1 MDLEP
6 QRSTTAKFLA
16 AGKRIL
22 RRVRHAAIGRV
33 AWLAAALALLVLAA
47 PLAAE
52 AQPTGKVWR
61 IGLLEPYAA
70 TDPINEQIR
79 QYLRELGY
87 SEGRN
92 IAIEWRHG
100 AGQTAGFPV
109 LAADLARRNL
119 DAIVAI
125 GEPAI
130 RAAREATTT
139 IPIIAGSD
147 DLVGEGHVAS
157 LARPGRNVTGVS
169 ILASEL
175 NAKRLEL
182 LKQAVPTASRVAV
195 LWDPATGS
203 FHLPLV
209 HAVAGTRRI
218 ELKVHEVRSAA
229 DLKPAF
235 DAARAWG
242 ADALNVLASPLLHA
256 LRQPII
262 DQAERNRL
270 PAIYQWEES
279 VRAGGLMSYGPIRAD
294 AYRAICVQL
303 DRVLRGA
310 KPADLPVEQ
319 PTKFELV
326 INLKTAKALGFTI
339 PQSLLVQAD
348 KVIE

>member
-1 MDLEP
+1 MNWL
-6 QRSTTAKFLA
+6 TATV
-16 AGKRIL
+16 GIL
-22 RRVRHAAIGRV
+22 
-33 AWLAAALALLVLAA
+33 LLAA

-52 AQPTGKVWR
+52 AQPGKVWR
-61 IGLLEPYAA
+61 IGILEPYAA
-70 TDPINEQIR
+70 GDPINDQIR
-79 QYLRELGY
+79 QYLQEVGY

-100 AGQTAGFPV
+100 AGQTAGFPA
-109 LAADLARRNL
+109 LAADLVRRKP
-119 DAIVAI
+119 DALVAI

-139 IPIIAGSD
+139 IPIIGGSD

-182 LKQAVPTASRVAV
+182 LKQAVPSAARVAV

-203 FHLPLV
+203 FHLPLIQ
-209 HAVAGTRRI
+209 AVARTRNI
-218 ELKVHEVRSAA
+218 ELKIHEVRGGE

-235 DAARAWG
+235 EAARAWR

-256 LRQPII
+256 MRQAIV
-262 DQAERNRL
+262 DQAERSRL

-279 VRAGGLMSYGPIRAD
+279 TRAGGLMSYGPIRAD

-303 DRVLRGA
+303 DRVLKGA
-310 KPADLPVEQ
+310 KPAELPIVQ
-319 PTKFELV
+319 PTKFEFV
-326 INLKTAKALGFTI
+326 INLKTAKALGLTI
-339 PQSLLVQAD
+339 PQPLLVQAD
-348 KVIE
+348 KVLE

>member
-1 MDLEP
+1 MI
-6 QRSTTAKFLA
+6 QFT
-16 AGKRIL
+16 
-22 RRVRHAAIGRV
+22 
-33 AWLAAALALLVLAA
+33 AAALSFLLLAA
-47 PLAAE
+47 PLLAG
-52 AQPTGKVWR
+52 AQPPVKVWR
-61 IGLLEPYAA
+61 IGILEPYAA
-70 TDPINEQIR
+70 SDPINEQIR

-92 IAIEWRHG
+92 VLIEWRHG
-100 AGQTAGFPV
+100 AGETAGFPV
-109 LAADLARRNL
+109 FAADLARRKL
-119 DAIVAI
+119 DALMAI

-157 LARPGRNVTGVS
+157 LRRPGKNVSGVS

-182 LKQAVPTASRVAV
+182 LKQALPTAARVAV

-203 FHLPLV
+203 FHLPL
-209 HAVAGTRRI
+209 
-218 ELKVHEVRSAA
+218 
-229 DLKPAF
+229 
-235 DAARAWG
+235 RAWG

-262 DQAERNRL
+262 EHAAANRL

-279 VRAGGLMSYGPIRAD
+279 ARAGGLMSYGPIRAE
-294 AYRAICVQL
+294 AYRAMCVQL

-310 KPADLPVEQ
+310 KPADLPVVQ

-326 INLKTAKALGFTI
+326 INLKTAKEQGVAI
-339 PQSLLVQAD
+339 PQPLLVQAD
-348 KVIE
+348 IVIK

>member
-1 MDLEP
+1 MI
-6 QRSTTAKFLA
+6 RF
-16 AGKRIL
+16 I
-22 RRVRHAAIGRV
+22 
-33 AWLAAALALLVLAA
+33 AAALSVLLLAA
-47 PLAAE
+47 PLVAG
-52 AQPTGKVWR
+52 AQPAAKVWR
-61 IGLLEPYAA
+61 IGILEPYAA
-70 TDPINEQIR
+70 SDPINEQIR

-92 IAIEWRHG
+92 VVIEWRHG
-100 AGQTAGFPV
+100 AGATAGFPV
-109 LAADLARRNL
+109 FAADLARRKL
-119 DAIVAI
+119 DVLLAI

-157 LARPGRNVTGVS
+157 LRRPGKNVTGVS

-182 LKQAVPTASRVAV
+182 LKQALPTASRVAV

-203 FHLPLV
+203 FHLPLL
-209 HAVAGTRRI
+209 HTVAAKQSI
-218 ELKVHEVRSAA
+218 ELKVHEVRSAE

-235 DAARAWG
+235 DATRAWG

-256 LRQPII
+256 HRQPII
-262 DQAERNRL
+262 EHAAGNRL

-279 VRAGGLMSYGPIRAD
+279 ARAGGLMSYGPIRAD
-294 AYRAICVQL
+294 VYRAMCVQL
-303 DRVLRGA
+303 DRVLKGA
-310 KPADLPVEQ
+310 KPADLPVVQ

-326 INLKTAKALGFTI
+326 INLKTANALGLTV
-339 PQSLLVQAD
+339 PRSLLVQAD
-348 KVIE
+348 IVIR

>member
-1 MDLEP
+1 
-6 QRSTTAKFLA
+6 LA
-16 AGKRIL
+16 AGKRIVPRL
-22 RRVRHAAIGRV
+22 RQAAHGR
-33 AWLAAALALLVLAA
+33 LTRRAAAVGLLLLSA

-52 AQPTGKVWR
+52 VQRGKVWR
-61 IGLLEPYAA
+61 IGILEPYAA
-70 TDPINEQIR
+70 SDPINEQIR
-79 QYLRELGY
+79 QYLHEVGY

-100 AGQTAGFPV
+100 AGQTAAFPV
-109 LAADLARRNL
+109 LAAELARRKL
-119 DAIVAI
+119 DALVAI

-130 RAAREATTT
+130 RAAREATTR
-139 IPIIAGSD
+139 IPIIGGSD

-157 LARPGRNVTGVS
+157 LARPGGNVTGVS

-182 LKQAVPTASRVAV
+182 LKQAVPTASRVAI

-203 FHLPLV
+203 FHLPLI
-209 HAVAGTRRI
+209 HAVARTRSI
-218 ELKVHEVRSAA
+218 ELKVHEVRSGE

-235 DAARAWG
+235 EAARAWR
-242 ADALNVLASPLLHA
+242 ADALSVLASPLLHA

-262 DQAERNRL
+262 DQAEQYRL

-279 VRAGGLMSYGPIRAD
+279 ARAGGLMSYGPIRAD
-294 AYRAICVQL
+294 VYRAICVQL

-326 INLKTAKALGFTI
+326 INLKTAKALGLTI
-339 PQSLLVQAD
+339 PKSLLLQAD

>member
-1 MDLEP
+1 MSPDVRLAGCYDDAAPVEL
-6 QRSTTAKFLA
+6 QRSRTATLLA
-16 AGKRIL
+16 AGKRI
-22 RRVRHAAIGRV
+22 VAAGV
-33 AWLAAALALLVLAA
+33 LLLAA
-47 PLAAE
+47 PLAAH
-52 AQPTGKVWR
+52 AQPAKVWR
-61 IGLLEPYAA
+61 IGILEPYAA
-70 TDPINEQIR
+70 GDPINDQIR
-79 QYLRELGY
+79 QYLREVGY

-92 IAIEWRHG
+92 LAIEWRHG
-100 AGQTAGFPV
+100 AGRTARFPV
-109 LAADLARRNL
+109 LAADLAGRKL
-119 DAIVAI
+119 DALVAI

-139 IPIIAGSD
+139 IPIIGGSD

-203 FHLPLV
+203 FHLPLLQ
-209 HAVAGTRRI
+209 AVAAPRTI
-218 ELKVHEVRSAA
+218 ELKIHEVRSAD

-235 DAARAWG
+235 EAARAWR

-262 DQAERNRL
+262 EQAERYRL

-279 VRAGGLMSYGPIRAD
+279 ARAGGLMSYGPIRAD
-294 AYRAICVQL
+294 VYRALCVQL

-310 KPADLPVEQ
+310 KPGDLPVEQ
-319 PTKFELV
+319 PTKFEFV
-326 INLKTAKALGFTI
+326 VNLKTAKALGLTI

-348 KVIE
+348 KVID

>member
-1 MDLEP
+1 MI
-6 QRSTTAKFLA
+6 QFT
-16 AGKRIL
+16 
-22 RRVRHAAIGRV
+22 
-33 AWLAAALALLVLAA
+33 AAALSFLLLAA
-47 PLAAE
+47 PLLAG
-52 AQPTGKVWR
+52 AQPPVKVWR
-61 IGLLEPYAA
+61 IGILEPYAA
-70 TDPINEQIR
+70 SDPINEQIR

-92 IAIEWRHG
+92 VLIEWRHG
-100 AGQTAGFPV
+100 AGETAGFPV
-109 LAADLARRNL
+109 FAADLARRKL
-119 DAIVAI
+119 DALMAI

-157 LARPGRNVTGVS
+157 LRRPGKNVSGVS

-182 LKQAVPTASRVAV
+182 LKQALPTAARVAV

-203 FHLPLV
+203 FHLPLL
-209 HAVAGTRRI
+209 HNVAAKRGI
-218 ELKVHEVRSAA
+218 ELKVHQVRGAD

-262 DQAERNRL
+262 EHAAANRL

-279 VRAGGLMSYGPIRAD
+279 ARAGGLMSYGPIRAE
-294 AYRAICVQL
+294 AYRAMCVQL

-310 KPADLPVEQ
+310 KPADRPWCSQ
-319 PTKFELV
+319 R
-326 INLKTAKALGFTI
+326 NL
-339 PQSLLVQAD
+339 S
-348 KVIE
+348 

>member
-6 QRSTTAKFLA
+6 QRSRTAKLLA

-22 RRVRHAAIGRV
+22 QRLRQAADGRV
-33 AWLAAALALLVLAA
+33 TRLAAAVGLLLLAA

-52 AQPTGKVWR
+52 AQRGKVWR
-61 IGLLEPYAA
+61 IGILEPYAA
-70 TDPINEQIR
+70 GDPINEQIR
-79 QYLRELGY
+79 QYLHELGY

-100 AGQTAGFPV
+100 AGQTAGFQV
-109 LAADLARRNL
+109 LAADLARRKL
-119 DAIVAI
+119 DALVAI

-139 IPIIAGSD
+139 IPIIAGTD

-157 LARPGRNVTGVS
+157 LARPGGNVTGVS

-182 LKQAVPTASRVAV
+182 LKQAVPTASRVAI
-195 LWDPATGS
+195 LWDPATGN

-209 HAVAGTRRI
+209 HAVAGTRSI
-218 ELKVHEVRSAA
+218 ELKIHEVRSGE

-235 DAARAWG
+235 DAARAWR

-262 DQAERNRL
+262 DQAERNRV

-294 AYRAICVQL
+294 VYRAFCLQL

-310 KPADLPVEQ
+310 KPADLPVQQ

-326 INLKTAKALGFTI
+326 INLKTAKALGLTI
-339 PQSLLVQAD
+339 PKSLLVQAD

>member
-6 QRSTTAKFLA
+6 QRSRTVTLLA

-22 RRVRHAAIGRV
+22 PRLRQAAVGRV
-33 AWLAAALALLVLAA
+33 ARLAAAVGLLLLAA

-52 AQPTGKVWR
+52 AQPAGKVWR
-61 IGLLEPYAA
+61 IGILEPYAA
-70 TDPINEQIR
+70 GDPINEQIR
-79 QYLRELGY
+79 QYLREVGY

-139 IPIIAGSD
+139 IPIIAGTD

-218 ELKVHEVRSAA
+218 ELKVHEVRSGE

-256 LRQPII
+256 LRQQII

-294 AYRAICVQL
+294 VYRAICVQL

-310 KPADLPVEQ
+310 KPTDLPVEQ

>member
-1 MDLEP
+1 MI
-6 QRSTTAKFLA
+6 R
-16 AGKRIL
+16 
-22 RRVRHAAIGRV
+22 
-33 AWLAAALALLVLAA
+33 LAAAALGILLLTG
-47 PLAAE
+47 PLAAA
-52 AQPTGKVWR
+52 AQPPVKVWR
-61 IGLLEPYAA
+61 IGILEPYAA
-70 TDPINEQIR
+70 GDPINNQIR
-79 QYLRELGY
+79 QYLREVGY

-92 IAIEWRHG
+92 MAIEWRHG
-100 AGQTAGFPV
+100 AGETAGFPA
-109 LAADLARRNL
+109 LAADLARRKL

-130 RAAREATTT
+130 RAAREATTA
-139 IPIIAGSD
+139 IPIIAGTD

-157 LARPGRNVTGVS
+157 LRRPGGNVTGVS

-182 LKQAVPTASRVAV
+182 LKQAVPAASRVAI

-209 HAVAGTRRI
+209 QAVAGTRSI
-218 ELKVHEVRSAA
+218 ELKVHEVRSAE

-235 DAARAWG
+235 DAARAWR

-262 DQAERNRL
+262 DQAALNRL

-279 VRAGGLMSYGPIRAD
+279 ARAGGLMSYGPIRAE

-303 DRVLRGA
+303 DRVLKGA
-310 KPADLPVEQ
+310 KPAELPIVQ
-319 PTKFELV
+319 PTRFELV
-326 INLKTAKALGFTI
+326 INLKTAKELGLTI

-348 KVIE
+348 KVIK

>member
-1 MDLEP
+1 MI
-6 QRSTTAKFLA
+6 RST
-16 AGKRIL
+16 
-22 RRVRHAAIGRV
+22 
-33 AWLAAALALLVLAA
+33 AAALGVLLLAA
-47 PLAAE
+47 SFAVD
-52 AQPTGKVWR
+52 AQPGKAWR
-61 IGLLEPYAA
+61 IGILSPYTAS
-70 TDPINEQIR
+70 DPINDQIR
-79 QYLRELGY
+79 QYLHELGY
-87 SEGRN
+87 REGRN

-109 LAADLARRNL
+109 LAGELARRKP
-119 DAIVAI
+119 DALVAI

-130 RAAREATTT
+130 RAAREATAT
-139 IPIIAGSD
+139 IPIIGGTD

-157 LARPGRNVTGVS
+157 LRRPGANVTGVS

-182 LKQAVPTASRVAV
+182 LTQALPTAARVSI

-203 FHLPLV
+203 FHLPLI
-209 HAVAGTRRI
+209 HAVARPRNI
-218 ELKVHEVRSAA
+218 ELRIHEVRAGE

-256 LRQPII
+256 LRQSII
-262 DQAERNRL
+262 DAASQHRL

-279 VRAGGLMSYGPIRAD
+279 ARAGGLMSYGPIRAD

-303 DRVLRGA
+303 DRVLKGA
-310 KPADLPVEQ
+310 KPADLPVVQ

-326 INLKTAKALGFTI
+326 VNLKTAKALGLTV

-348 KVIE
+348 KVID

>member
-1 MDLEP
+1 MI
-6 QRSTTAKFLA
+6 R
-16 AGKRIL
+16 
-22 RRVRHAAIGRV
+22 
-33 AWLAAALALLVLAA
+33 LAAAALGILLLTG
-47 PLAAE
+47 PLAAA
-52 AQPTGKVWR
+52 AQPPVKVWR
-61 IGLLEPYAA
+61 IGILEPYAA
-70 TDPINEQIR
+70 GDPINNQIR
-79 QYLRELGY
+79 QYLREVGY

-92 IAIEWRHG
+92 MAIEWRHG
-100 AGQTAGFPV
+100 AGETAGFPA
-109 LAADLARRNL
+109 LAADLARRKL

-130 RAAREATTT
+130 RAAREATTA
-139 IPIIAGSD
+139 IPIIAGTD

-157 LARPGRNVTGVS
+157 LRRPGGNVTGVS

-182 LKQAVPTASRVAV
+182 LKQAVPAASRVAI

-209 HAVAGTRRI
+209 QAAAGTRSI
-218 ELKVHEVRSAA
+218 ELKVHEVRSAE

-235 DAARAWG
+235 DAARAWR

-262 DQAERNRL
+262 DQAALNRL

-279 VRAGGLMSYGPIRAD
+279 ARAGGLMSYGPIRAE

-303 DRVLRGA
+303 DRVLKGA
-310 KPADLPVEQ
+310 KPAELPIVQ
-319 PTKFELV
+319 PTRFELV
-326 INLKTAKALGFTI
+326 INLKTAKELGLTI

-348 KVIE
+348 KVIK

>member
-1 MDLEP
+1 M
-6 QRSTTAKFLA
+6 
-16 AGKRIL
+16 RIL
-22 RRVRHAAIGRV
+22 AWAV
-33 AWLAAALALLVLAA
+33 AVLLLAA
-47 PLAAE
+47 PPAAE
-52 AQPTGKVWR
+52 AQRKTWR
-61 IGLLEPYAA
+61 IGILEPYAA
-70 TDPINEQIR
+70 SDPINDQIR

-100 AGQTAGFPV
+100 AGQTAGFPAQAAE
-109 LAADLARRNL
+109 LAARKL
-119 DAIVAI
+119 DALVAI

-130 RAAREATTT
+130 RAAREATKT
-139 IPIIAGSD
+139 IPIIGGSD

-157 LARPGRNVTGVS
+157 LRRPGGNVTGVS

-182 LKQAVPTASRVAV
+182 LKQALPTASRVAI

-209 HAVAGTRRI
+209 QAVAATRNI
-218 ELKVHEVRSAA
+218 ELRIHEVRSAE
-229 DLKPAF
+229 DLNPAF
-235 DAARAWG
+235 DAARAWR

-262 DQAERNRL
+262 EQAERNRL

-279 VRAGGLMSYGPIRAD
+279 ARAGGLMSYGPIRAD

-303 DRVLRGA
+303 DRVLKGA
-310 KPADLPVEQ
+310 KPADLPVVQ

-326 INLKTAKALGFTI
+326 FNLKTAKALGLTI
-339 PQSLLVQAD
+339 PQPLLVQAD
-348 KVIE
+348 KVID

>member
-1 MDLEP
+1 MTRP
-6 QRSTTAKFLA
+6 
-16 AGKRIL
+16 
-22 RRVRHAAIGRV
+22 
-33 AWLAAALALLVLAA
+33 AAALGLLLLAA
-47 PLAAE
+47 PLAAG
-52 AQPTGKVWR
+52 AQPAVKVWR
-61 IGLLEPYAA
+61 IGFLSPYAA
-70 TDPINEQIR
+70 SDPINDQIR
-79 QYLRELGY
+79 QYLHEVGY

-100 AGQTAGFPV
+100 AGQTAGFRV
-109 LAADLARRNL
+109 LAAELARRKP
-119 DAIVAI
+119 DALVAI

-139 IPIIAGSD
+139 IPIIGGTD

-157 LARPGRNVTGVS
+157 LRRPGANVTGVS

-182 LKQAVPTASRVAV
+182 LTQALPAASRVSI

-209 HAVAGTRRI
+209 HAVAGRRNI
-218 ELKVHEVRSAA
+218 ELKIHEVRAGE

-235 DAARAWG
+235 DAARAWR

-256 LRQPII
+256 FRQSII
-262 DQAERNRL
+262 DEAARHRL
-270 PAIYQWEES
+270 PTIYQWEES
-279 VRAGGLMSYGPIRAD
+279 VQAGGLMSYGPIRAE
-294 AYRAICVQL
+294 AYRAVCVQL

-310 KPADLPVEQ
+310 KPADLPVVQ
-319 PTKFELV
+319 PTKFEFV
-326 INLKTAKALGFTI
+326 INLKTAGELGLKI

-348 KVIE
+348 KVIK